1 MQHIWSYFTNS
12 LLIFVYYNNKLKYK
26 ETLWNQKKIIVSIV
40 VCLVIAIIAVFVVP
54 SSSSYLSE
62 VTVSGEKKKGYSFY
76 KVSSISNKFKDVD
89 FIDHLPDGIQKYDES
104 NTRYGSPSY
113 TVVIKNDAYRFYRLS
128 SDSDVLV
135 TKSNKSN
142 QSQIKEYARMNKNN
156 YKKLASS
163 TYYTDYDQLDYWN

>member
-1 MQHIWSYFTNS
+1 MKS
-12 LLIFVYYNNKLKYK
+12 
-26 ETLWNQKKIIVSIV
+26 KKIIVSIV
-40 VCLVIAIIAVFVVP
+40 VCLVTAVIAVFVVP

-76 KVSSISNKFKDVD
+76 KATSISNKLKDVD

-104 NTRYGSPSY
+104 KTRYGSPSY

-128 SDSDVLV
+128 SESDVLV
-135 TKSNKSN
+135 TKSNKSD
-142 QSQIKEYARMNKNN
+142 QSQIKEYARMNKDN

-163 TYYTDYDQLDYWN
+163 THYTDYDQLDYWN

>member
-1 MQHIWSYFTNS
+1 MKS
-12 LLIFVYYNNKLKYK
+12 
-26 ETLWNQKKIIVSIV
+26 KKIIVSIV
-40 VCLVIAIIAVFVVP
+40 VCLVIAVIAVFVVP

-62 VTVSGEKKKGYSFY
+62 ITLSGEKKKGYSFY
-76 KVSSISNKFKDVD
+76 KSISISNKLKDVD
-89 FIDHLPDGIQKYDES
+89 FIDHLPDGIHKYDES
-104 NTRYGSPSY
+104 KICYGSPSY

-135 TKSNKSN
+135 TKSNKSD
-142 QSQIKEYARMNKNN
+142 QSQIKEYARINKNN

>member
-1 MQHIWSYFTNS
+1 MKS
-12 LLIFVYYNNKLKYK
+12 
-26 ETLWNQKKIIVSIV
+26 KKIIVSIV
-40 VCLVIAIIAVFVVP
+40 VCLVIAIIAIFVVP

-62 VTVSGEKKKGYSFY
+62 VTISGEKKKGYSFY
-76 KVSSISNKFKDVD
+76 KSISISNKLKDVD

-104 NTRYGSPSY
+104 KTRYGSPSY

-135 TKSNKSN
+135 TKSNKSD
-142 QSQIKEYARMNKNN
+142 QSQIKEYAKMNKNN

>member
-1 MQHIWSYFTNS
+1 MKS
-12 LLIFVYYNNKLKYK
+12 
-26 ETLWNQKKIIVSIV
+26 KKIIVSIV
-40 VCLVIAIIAVFVVP
+40 VCLVIAVIAVFVVP

-76 KVSSISNKFKDVD
+76 KVSSISNKLKDVD

-142 QSQIKEYARMNKNN
+142 QSQIKEYARINKNN
-156 YKKLASS
+156 YAKFMKNVATRSLNL
-163 TYYTDYDQLDYWN
+163 T

>member
-1 MQHIWSYFTNS
+1 MKS
-12 LLIFVYYNNKLKYK
+12 
-26 ETLWNQKKIIVSIV
+26 KKIIVSIV
-40 VCLVIAIIAVFVVP
+40 VCLAIAIIAVFAVP

-76 KVSSISNKFKDVD
+76 KTVSISSKLKDVD
-89 FIDHLPDGIQKYDES
+89 FMDHLPDGIQKYDES
-104 NTRYGSPSY
+104 KTRYGSPSY

-128 SDSDVLV
+128 SEADVLV
-135 TKSNKSN
+135 TKSNKSDE
-142 QSQIKEYARMNKNN
+142 SQIKEYARINKNN

>member
-1 MQHIWSYFTNS
+1 MKS
-12 LLIFVYYNNKLKYK
+12 
-26 ETLWNQKKIIVSIV
+26 KKIIVSIV

-104 NTRYGSPSY
+104 KARYGSPSY
-113 TVVIKNDAYRFYRLS
+113 SVVIKNDAYHFYRLS
-128 SDSDVLV
+128 CELDVLV
-135 TKSNKSN
+135 TKSNKSDE
-142 QSQIKEYARMNKNN
+142 SQIKEYARINKNN

>member
-1 MQHIWSYFTNS
+1 MRS
-12 LLIFVYYNNKLKYK
+12 
-26 ETLWNQKKIIVSIV
+26 KKIIVSIV

>member
-1 MQHIWSYFTNS
+1 MNEE
-12 LLIFVYYNNKLKYK
+12 YK
-26 ETLWNQKKIIVSIV
+26 GDPMKSKKIIVSIV

-62 VTVSGEKKKGYSFY
+62 VTISGKKKKGYSFY
-76 KVSSISNKFKDVD
+76 KSISISNKLKDVD
-89 FIDHLPDGIQKYDES
+89 FIDHLPDGIHKYDES
-104 NTRYGSPSY
+104 KTRYGSPSY

-135 TKSNKSN
+135 TKSNKSDD
-142 QSQIKEYARMNKNN
+142 SQIKEYARMNKDN

-163 TYYTDYDQLDYWN
+163 THYTDYDQLDYWN

>member
-1 MQHIWSYFTNS
+1 MKS
-12 LLIFVYYNNKLKYK
+12 
-26 ETLWNQKKIIVSIV
+26 KKIIVSIV
-40 VCLVIAIIAVFVVP
+40 VCLVIAVIAVFVVP

-62 VTVSGEKKKGYSFY
+62 VTISGEKKKGYSFY
-76 KVSSISNKFKDVD
+76 KSISISNKLKDVD

-142 QSQIKEYARMNKNN
+142 QSQIKEYARMDKNN

>member
-1 MQHIWSYFTNS
+1 MKS
-12 LLIFVYYNNKLKYK
+12 
-26 ETLWNQKKIIVSIV
+26 KKILVSIV
-40 VCLVIAIIAVFVVP
+40 VCLVIAVTAVFVVP
-54 SSSSYLSE
+54 GSSSYLSE

-76 KVSSISNKFKDVD
+76 KVSSISNKLKDVD

-113 TVVIKNDAYRFYRLS
+113 TVVIKNDTYRFYRLS

>member
-1 MQHIWSYFTNS
+1 MKS
-12 LLIFVYYNNKLKYK
+12 
-26 ETLWNQKKIIVSIV
+26 KKIIVSIV
-40 VCLVIAIIAVFVVP
+40 VCLAIAVIAVFVVP

-62 VTVSGEKKKGYSFY
+62 VTISGEKKKGYSFY

-128 SDSDVLV
+128 SESDVLV
-135 TKSNKSN
+135 TKSNKSD
-142 QSQIKEYARMNKNN
+142 QSQIKEYAKMNKNN

>member
-1 MQHIWSYFTNS
+1 MKS
-12 LLIFVYYNNKLKYK
+12 
-26 ETLWNQKKIIVSIV
+26 KKIIVSIV

-76 KVSSISNKFKDVD
+76 KVSSISNKLKDVD

-142 QSQIKEYARMNKNN
+142 QSQIKEYARMDKNN

>member
-1 MQHIWSYFTNS
+1 MKS
-12 LLIFVYYNNKLKYK
+12 
-26 ETLWNQKKIIVSIV
+26 KKILVSIV
-40 VCLVIAIIAVFVVP
+40 VCLVIAVTAVFVV
-54 SSSSYLSE
+54 SGSSSYLSE
-62 VTVSGEKKKGYSFY
+62 VTVSGERKKGYSFY
-76 KVSSISNKFKDVD
+76 KVSSISNKLKDVD

-142 QSQIKEYARMNKNN
+142 QSQIKEYARMDKNN

>member
-1 MQHIWSYFTNS
+1 MKS
-12 LLIFVYYNNKLKYK
+12 
-26 ETLWNQKKIIVSIV
+26 KKIIVSIV

-113 TVVIKNDAYRFYRLS
+113 TDVIKNDAYRFYRLS

>member
-1 MQHIWSYFTNS
+1 MKS
-12 LLIFVYYNNKLKYK
+12 
-26 ETLWNQKKIIVSIV
+26 KKIIVSIV
-40 VCLVIAIIAVFVVP
+40 VCLVIAVIAVFIVP

-76 KVSSISNKFKDVD
+76 KVSSISNKLKDVD

-128 SDSDVLV
+128 SESDVLV
-135 TKSNKSN
+135 TKSNKSED
-142 QSQIKEYARMNKNN
+142 SQIKQYARINKDN

>member
-1 MQHIWSYFTNS
+1 MKS
-12 LLIFVYYNNKLKYK
+12 
-26 ETLWNQKKIIVSIV
+26 KKIIVSIV

-135 TKSNKSN
+135 TNSNKSN

>member
-1 MQHIWSYFTNS
+1 MKS
-12 LLIFVYYNNKLKYK
+12 
-26 ETLWNQKKIIVSIV
+26 KKIIVSIV

-76 KVSSISNKFKDVD
+76 KTASISSKLKDVD

-104 NTRYGSPSY
+104 KTRYGSPSY

-128 SDSDVLV
+128 SESDVLV
-135 TKSNKSN
+135 TKSNKSDD
-142 QSQIKEYARMNKNN
+142 SKIKEYARVNKDSF
-156 YKKLASS
+156 KKLASS
-163 TYYTDYDQLDYWN
+163 TNYVDYDQLDYWN